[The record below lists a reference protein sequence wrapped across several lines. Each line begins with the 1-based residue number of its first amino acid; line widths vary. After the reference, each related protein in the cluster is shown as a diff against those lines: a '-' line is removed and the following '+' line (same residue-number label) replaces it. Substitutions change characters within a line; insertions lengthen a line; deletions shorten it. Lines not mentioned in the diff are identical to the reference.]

1 MEILEA
7 TKAVNLLQEEMGGLS
22 EMAKIRNLHWWTV
35 EYGLIGTLENPKLY
49 GAGLLSSIEESQL
62 CLKKEVIKI
71 PYSIEA
77 AEVNFDITNT
87 QPQLFVIP
95 NFASLSFVLEK
106 FANTMAIRTG
116 GLEGLKKLI
125 ISEKLGTIELSTGI
139 QVSGTFNN
147 VLPLER
153 LLFTYLTSDP
163 PGVVPIRTAYL
174 NSVETLSSGL
184 SHVMRTKPLVKSVA

>member
-1 MEILEA
+1 MF
-7 TKAVNLLQEEMGGLS
+7 
-22 EMAKIRNLHWWTV
+22 
-35 EYGLIGTLENPKLY
+35 
-49 GAGLLSSIEESQL
+49 
-62 CLKKEVIKI
+62 KKRGKKI

-125 ISEKLGTIELSTGI
+125 SFQKLGTIELSTGI
-139 QVSGTFNN
+139 QVSGIFNN
-147 VLPLER
+147 CFR
-153 LLFTYLTSDP
+153 LQQHPYL
-163 PGVVPIRTAYL
+163 
-174 NSVETLSSGL
+174 LSNQ
-184 SHVMRTKPLVKSVA
+184 